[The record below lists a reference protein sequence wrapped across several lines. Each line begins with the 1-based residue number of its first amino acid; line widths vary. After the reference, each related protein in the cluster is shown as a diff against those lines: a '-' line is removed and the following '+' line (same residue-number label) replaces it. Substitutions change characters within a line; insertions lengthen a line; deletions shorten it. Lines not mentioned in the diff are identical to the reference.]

1 MQREARPEALGDAES
16 YEKSATGAFQITHIS
31 YTRADNNRLSRWR
44 VERIMDSIIQE
55 LARTI
60 GISLDALDK

>member
-1 MQREARPEALGDAES
+1 MQREAWAEVPGDAES
-16 YEKSATGAFQITHIS
+16 YQKVLLAYSKLHTYIILEMITIGYTNVAFSEQW
-31 YTRADNNRLSRWR
+31 NQ
-44 VERIMDSIIQE
+44 IIQE